1 MMTTRRSFLA
11 VGGAAAVAATLAA
24 CSSQSG
30 KGSGSAAGGITLWTH
45 NGGNKEELDVVNS
58 AVKDFN
64 AANPDTQVT
73 VKSFPQESTPSPPRP
88 SPATCPTSLTSTAR
102 SCRTGPGPGTS
113 RR

>member
-73 VKSFPQESTPSPPRP
+73 VKSFPQES
-88 SPATCPTSLTSTAR
+88 
-102 SCRTGPGPGTS
+102 
-113 RR
+113 